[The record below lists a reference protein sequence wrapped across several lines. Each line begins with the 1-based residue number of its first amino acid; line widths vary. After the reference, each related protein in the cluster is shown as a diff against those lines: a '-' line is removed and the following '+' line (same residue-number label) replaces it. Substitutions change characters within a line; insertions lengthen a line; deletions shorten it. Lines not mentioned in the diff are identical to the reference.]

1 MHETTGLNDRIH
13 LRMLVSE
20 RPWTAETMG
29 QEFLK
34 LRGGSAVA
42 LVRALLRAD
51 ARFVEEA
58 PGIWTARRAAAVPL
72 RARSFAVAWV
82 ETGDRSRPDTWRVHL
97 RPTGD
102 TGEGSVAARTEVLHP
117 ADPARWDTA
126 FRALGKRR
134 IATLQPGPL
143 GRVRQWMGRH
153 WALGGDEEPVLDLHA
168 LARLAVIRDG
178 VSPAE
183 SAAAARL
190 PRLFAHLGLGP
201 VREEPEGVPLPAL
214 ELLLDHLLEL
224 FGDAAEE
231 DLARTVEKTLS
242 PRAVPADRFDFTLRD
257 LESVPEGS
265 GIYRFIGDGGALLY
279 IGKAI
284 SLRRRLASYFRPLP
298 PEPTKREE
306 LLGAIRRFEVTPLP
320 SELEALL
327 RESRAI
333 REHRPPWNV
342 QVEVHELDTLP
353 PGWWWPLIFLAPGTD
368 PRLVSVFLINGPA
381 DGFLFH
387 VPRAAEA
394 SSDVTLA
401 AWLDGVI
408 AAGEPPEG
416 GTSSVDA
423 PAEVDVVRDVPTPGR
438 ARGSVSTR
446 EALAAEVSTP
456 STAAS
461 ARPSP
466 DEAGCGLPDGEQA
479 RREAALRAGVVVL
492 GAAEVRLAV
501 RFFLRERDRLDRVD
515 AIDLTD
521 GQALAETLHRLAAA
535 PPGAA

>member
-1 MHETTGLNDRIH
+1 MHDTTGLNDRIH
-13 LRMLVSE
+13 ARMLASG
-20 RPWTAETMG
+20 RSWTAEEMG

-34 LRGGSAVA
+34 LRGGPAGA

-51 ARFVEEA
+51 ARFLEEA
-58 PGIWTARRAAAVPL
+58 LGVWTAHRAVVVPL

-82 ETGDRSRPDTWRVHL
+82 ETGDRTRPDMWRVHL

-102 TGEGSVAARTEVLHP
+102 AGQPSAEARTEVLHP
-117 ADPARWDTA
+117 ADPAKWDAA

-143 GRVRQWMGRH
+143 SRVRQWMGRH
-153 WALGGDEEPVLDLHA
+153 WALGGDEEPVLDLHS

-178 VSPAE
+178 VPTGE

-190 PRLFAHLGLGP
+190 PELFARWRLGP
-201 VREEPEGVPLPAL
+201 VREDPEGVPLPAV
-214 ELLLDHLLEL
+214 ELLLDRLLEL
-224 FGDAAEE
+224 FGDAVEE
-231 DLARTVEKTLS
+231 DLARTVEETLS
-242 PRAVPADRFDFTLRD
+242 PRAVPTDRFDFTLRD
-257 LESVPEGS
+257 LDTVPEGS
-265 GIYRFIGDGGALLY
+265 GIYRFIGDGGVLLY
-279 IGKAI
+279 VGKAV

-306 LLGAIRRFEVTPLP
+306 LLRAIRRFEVTPLP

-342 QVEVHELDTLP
+342 QVEVHDLEAPP
-353 PGWWWPLIFLAPGTD
+353 PGWWWPLVFLAPGAD
-368 PRLVSVFLINGPA
+368 PGLVSAFLLTGPA

-387 VPRAAEA
+387 LPRAAEA
-394 SSDVTLA
+394 GPDLTLA

-408 AAGEPPEG
+408 TAMEPAEDEAVSAG
-416 GTSSVDA
+416 A
-423 PAEVDVVRDVPTPGR
+423 PAEVETVQDACAPGEAFGDV
-438 ARGSVSTR
+438 
-446 EALAAEVSTP
+446 
-456 STAAS
+456 S
-461 ARPSP
+461 AR
-466 DEAGCGLPDGEQA
+466 
-479 RREAALRAGVVVL
+479 RAGIDSL
-492 GAAEVRLAV
+492 DAAEVRLAV

-521 GQALAETLHRLAAA
+521 GQALAEALHRLAAA
-535 PPGAA
+535 QSGTA